1 MRKCATKVGSYYWLY
16 ELYFIWCSWITPLL
30 FEPLKQ
36 IHHASYVWC
45 EIKYCIL
52 GIVFPI
58 LLFAFIIDKVLSN
71 THEQVLLDHIYFL
84 LLWAIVVLFV
94 RILSKTGSSFQTR
107 FTFFSKTCQQLLD
120 LCNGTSRIQSLE
132 KRDIIINFS
141 INIKN
146 YFSFIWNFFQW
157 V

>member
-1 MRKCATKVGSYYWLY
+1 MNCTLFGVL
-16 ELYFIWCSWITPLL
+16 SWISHLSSILWTTKTNSPCKLRM
-30 FEPLKQ
+30 
-36 IHHASYVWC
+36 VWN
-45 EIKYCIL
+45 KYCIF

-146 YFSFIWNFFQW
+146 
-157 V
+157 

>member
-1 MRKCATKVGSYYWLY
+1 M
-16 ELYFIWCSWITPLL
+16 
-30 FEPLKQ
+30 
-36 IHHASYVWC
+36 VWN
-45 EIKYCIL
+45 KYCFL

-84 LLWAIVVLFV
+84 LLWTIVVLFV

-120 LCNGTSRIQSLE
+120 LCNGTSRIQTLE
-132 KRDIIINFS
+132 KRDFS

-146 YFSFIWNFFQW
+146 YFSFKYLNFFQW
-157 V
+157 VYRGLLIHFCICQKAHEKCLTGIKTLRFSVEVFELKRTIQQDMIA

>member
-1 MRKCATKVGSYYWLY
+1 MNCTLFGVATLWTTKTNSPCKLY
-16 ELYFIWCSWITPLL
+16 IRM
-30 FEPLKQ
+30 
-36 IHHASYVWC
+36 VWN
-45 EIKYCIL
+45 KYCIL

>member
-1 MRKCATKVGSYYWLY
+1 MNCTLFGVL
-16 ELYFIWCSWITPLL
+16 SWISHLSSILWTTKTNSPCKLRM
-30 FEPLKQ
+30 
-36 IHHASYVWC
+36 VWN
-45 EIKYCIL
+45 KYCIF